1 METDRLDAL
10 RPAGVLRPQVLV
22 EIQQRP
28 PLEDPAPAGCNTRIA
43 DPPIVRAAVSRRP
56 YRSWPAVSGRVARTC
71 RPDARSRRRCPSPRR
86 CTASRCG
93 LPSRTPPA
101 TPHRTGSASRPGA
114 PGQPGRSGRAAA
126 ARYGIGHRPT
136 IRHPAGSSR
145 HLARDAE
152 RARVGNQL
160 AGPPARPALTNRS
173 SCLWIAAT
181 GEVPRAG
188 GQLVAGN
195 LLPGGRPQGR
205 RRCAWACRQCARVDL
220 LGAQPVGTTR
230 RRSSIRPRA
239 VHAARICRRSS
250 AALST
255 VVTPRRTHT
264 GPRAQS
270 CRK

>member
-1 METDRLDAL
+1 MRDHAGVAHLLGDVP
-10 RPAGVLRPQVLV
+10 PAGAAFHREPHRPHPTEPGQPVGQVHRV
-22 EIQQRP
+22 SRG
-28 PLEDPAPAGCNTRIA
+28 DPAALPRLVTESGT
-43 DPPIVRAAVSRRP
+43 VRQ
-56 YRSWPAVSGRVARTC
+56 YDT
-71 RPDARSRRRCPSPRR
+71 
-86 CTASRCG
+86 
-93 LPSRTPPA
+93 
-101 TPHRTGSASRPGA
+101 RPGA
-114 PGQPGRSGRAAA
+114 ADTWR
-126 ARYGIGHRPT
+126 
-136 IRHPAGSSR
+136 
-145 HLARDAE
+145 RDAE

-181 GEVPRAG
+181 GEVPRAD

>member
-145 HLARDAE
+145 HLA
-152 RARVGNQL
+152 
-160 AGPPARPALTNRS
+160 P
-173 SCLWIAAT
+173 
-181 GEVPRAG
+181 
-188 GQLVAGN
+188 
-195 LLPGGRPQGR
+195 GR
-205 RRCAWACRQCARVDL
+205 RKGPRRKSAGRRPCSACPYQPIIVPLDRCDRGGAAGWRTTGGGEPPPWWPSPGETPVCMGMSAMRTRGSPRGSTSGDYTPPFINQASGSTCRADL
-220 LGAQPVGTTR
+220 PPIERGAQYGR
-230 RRSSIRPRA
+230 
-239 VHAARICRRSS
+239 HA
-250 AALST
+250 
-255 VVTPRRTHT
+255 P
-264 GPRAQS
+264 
-270 CRK
+270 